1 MPENRNFRCEITEA
15 ACTNSKCKKGNCILE
30 VEHLPSQSRSSG
42 SVTRRVSEIS
52 PSEFYR
58 TIKRAAQTALENL
71 ELKQG
76 RRFHSSRREN
86 MLIQLMIDPR
96 ILKAAGAKDL
106 RVKRYIEKNMN
117 VEGL

>member
-1 MPENRNFRCEITEA
+1 
-15 ACTNSKCKKGNCILE
+15 
-30 VEHLPSQSRSSG
+30 
-42 SVTRRVSEIS
+42 
-52 PSEFYR
+52 
-58 TIKRAAQTALENL
+58 
-71 ELKQG
+71 
-76 RRFHSSRREN
+76 